1 MDAKLTLSLNK
12 DIIEKA
18 KEYAKANSI
27 SLSRLIEFYLASLVT
42 KNEKETEITPLVKS
56 LAGVMELPEDYNLK
70 DDYADF
76 LIQKYK

>member
-76 LIQKYK
+76 LIRKYK